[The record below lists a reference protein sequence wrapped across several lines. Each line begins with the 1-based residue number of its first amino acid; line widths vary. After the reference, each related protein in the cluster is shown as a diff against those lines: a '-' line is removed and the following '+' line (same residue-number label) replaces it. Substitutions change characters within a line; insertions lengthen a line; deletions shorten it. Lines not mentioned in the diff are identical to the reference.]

1 MNGYTVRLTSR
12 ARRQLKKLPT
22 SAQRQIAPAIDGL
35 EENPLPEGRV
45 KLRGVKKG
53 QPARWRIRVGTFRV
67 VYTIDEGAQVVEVLE
82 VQDRKD
88 VYR

>member
-1 MNGYTVRLTSR
+1 MNGYAVRLTPR
-12 ARRQLKKLPT
+12 ARRQLKKLPIP
-22 SAQRQIAPAIDGL
+22 AQRQIKPAIDGL

-53 QPARWRIRVGTFRV
+53 QPARWRIRVGNFRV
-67 VYTIDEGAQVVEVLE
+67 VYSIDERARAVEILE

>member
-1 MNGYTVRLTSR
+1 MNGYAIRLTPR
-12 ARRQLKKLPT
+12 AQRQLKKLPAP
-22 SAQRQIAPAIDGL
+22 AQRQIKPAIDEL
-35 EENPLPEGRV
+35 EDNPFPEGRV

-53 QPARWRIRVGTFRV
+53 QPARWRIRVGNFRV
-67 VYTIDEGAQVVEVLE
+67 VYTINEGARAVEVLE